1 MVLEYNSQKPLSTSN
16 DFGVQLTETG
26 P

>member
-1 MVLEYNSQKPLSTSN
+1 MVLEYNSHKPLSTSN
-16 DFGVQLTETG
+16 NFGVQLTETN